1 MDRRRFFKDGVKD
14 VAREVLKS
22 PVGKALD
29 RQLQAVSNLLAPQVF
44 EMPAAEPAPEPAR
57 RRLSR
62 PPGALSPAKFEK
74 KCTRCADC
82 IVACP
87 YGVLFQM
94 GPTSGPLMDP
104 NLNACRLCPDTPC
117 IDACETGA
125 LLPLKKNEN
134 PQFGLA
140 VINDRLCRNHQSRL
154 PQNRPVPKS
163 SLCKICVRECPV
175 DGAIS
180 LDPTI
185 PAVTD
190 ACTGCGKCVHAC
202 PTQAILVSV
211 FEAGKKPRLK
221 KPPARGAKKGGK
233 RPARRAPRAP
243 AGKKR
248 GPAGK
253 ARSRR

>member
-22 PVGKALD
+22 PVGKAFD
-29 RQLQAVSNLLAPQVF
+29 RQLQAMSNLLAPQAF
-44 EMPAAEPAPEPAR
+44 EMPEAPPPPDPVR

-62 PPGALSPAKFEK
+62 PPGALSPARFEK

-117 IDACETGA
+117 IDACEPGA

-140 VINDRLCRNHQSRL
+140 VINANLCRNHESRL
-154 PQNRPVPKS
+154 PQNRSVPKS
-163 SLCKICVRECPV
+163 SLCKICVRECPTE
-175 DGAIS
+175 GALV
-180 LDPTI
+180 LDPAI
-185 PAVTD
+185 PALTD
-190 ACTGCGKCVHAC
+190 ACTGCGQCVHVC
-202 PTQAILVSV
+202 PTQAIRVDV
-211 FEAGKKPRLK
+211 FAPGKKPRLK
-221 KPPARGAKKGGK
+221 KPG
-233 RPARRAPRAP
+233 RRSSAVRNSAV
-243 AGKKR
+243 K
-248 GPAGK
+248 K
-253 ARSRR
+253 ARSKKGLAKARR